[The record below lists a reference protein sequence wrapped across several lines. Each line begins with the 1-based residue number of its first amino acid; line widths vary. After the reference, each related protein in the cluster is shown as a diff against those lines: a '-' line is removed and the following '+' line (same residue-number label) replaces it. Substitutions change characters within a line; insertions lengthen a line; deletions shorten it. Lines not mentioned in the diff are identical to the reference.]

1 MSIDRAVMT
10 RNGIHITAWA
20 TVISAFVLAASTFPQ
35 IAKSAEIQQLEA
47 QSKARFEALEAFVDS
62 DARENLTY
70 WIDSQSADFLS
81 LSGMSTPD
89 SHEKLDLAAQSYCL
103 AEAIYYEARSETKS
117 GQRAVAEVIL
127 NRVKNKH
134 FPDTICDVVYEG
146 SERST
151 GCQFTYTC
159 DGSMEI
165 APNGKAWDRSI
176 ETANFV
182 MSGGHTPLTN
192 YATHYHTLQVN
203 PKWSQTMRMTRQ
215 VGSHVFYRF
224 APRNYKPSEP
234 ALLVA
239 PPI

>member
-1 MSIDRAVMT
+1 MT
-10 RNGIHITAWA
+10 RNGIHITAWG
-20 TVISAFVLAASTFPQ
+20 TVISAVILAASTFPQ
-35 IAKSAEIQQLEA
+35 IAKSAENQQLEA
-47 QSKARFEALEAFVDS
+47 KTTAQYEALETFADS
-62 DARENLTY
+62 GAREALGYWVESKSDDLATLTGV
-70 WIDSQSADFLS
+70 SAPE
-81 LSGMSTPD
+81 T
-89 SHEKLDLAAQSYCL
+89 HEKLILGAETHCM
-103 AEAIYYEARSETKS
+103 AEAVYYEARSETLS

-127 NRVKNKH
+127 NRVKSKH
-134 FPDTICDVVYEG
+134 FPNTVCEVVYEG
-146 SERST
+146 SQRST
-151 GCQFTYTC
+151 GCQFTFTC

-165 APNGKAWDRSI
+165 APKGKGWERSV

-203 PKWSQTMRMTRQ
+203 PVWSQTMRMTRQ

-234 ALLVA
+234 SLLVA